1 MMITQ
6 PQIENPVIDA
16 RHVRKT
22 FKELVAVK
30 DLSLQIKKGE
40 FVALLGPNGA
50 GKTTLVEM
58 IEGIQKPDSGEILL
72 FGKTWKG
79 NEQPLRQRIGLSLQE
94 THFIDKIT
102 VWETLDLFASFF
114 GIKRDRCEEI
124 LTLIRLEEKRNS
136 YTANLSGG
144 QRQRLAIGVA
154 LLNYPE
160 LLLLDEPTTGLDPSA
175 RRDLWDIMMKL
186 KETGT
191 TLILTTHYME
201 EAEYLC
207 DRIVMM
213 NKGEILTQGT
223 LEELLSASGGG
234 EQIEIQTHQ
243 PVDLGELAGNPVFM
257 TYHTLENRLVHT
269 FTVTDT
275 PAAVQLLLSKITATD
290 NSIRS
295 LKCTRRTLD
304 DLFIEMTGQH
314 LSEEA

>member
-1 MMITQ
+1 MIIQ
-6 PQIENPVIDA
+6 SQVENPVIDA

-22 FKELVAVK
+22 FKELAAVK

-58 IEGIQKPDSGEILL
+58 IEGIQKPDSGDILL

-79 NEQPLRQRIGLSLQE
+79 NEQHLRQRIGLSLQE

-114 GIKRDRCEEI
+114 GIKKDRCEEI
-124 LTLIRLEEKRNS
+124 LSLIRLEEKRKS

-154 LLNYPE
+154 LLNRPE

-175 RRDLWDIMMKL
+175 RRDLWDILMKL

-243 PVDLGELAGNPVFM
+243 PADLAELAENPVFM
-257 TYHTLENRLVHT
+257 TYHTLENKLVHT

-275 PAAVQLLLSKITATD
+275 PAAVQLLLAKLAATE
-290 NSIRS
+290 NTIRS